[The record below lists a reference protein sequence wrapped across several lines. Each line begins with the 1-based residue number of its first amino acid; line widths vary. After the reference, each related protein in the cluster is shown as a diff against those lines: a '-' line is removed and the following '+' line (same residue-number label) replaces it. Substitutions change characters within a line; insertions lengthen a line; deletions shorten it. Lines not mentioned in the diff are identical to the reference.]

1 MCIGLQSMPNTHT
14 HTNTL
19 YSSWMSHRC
28 FASSMCCVWWNKGDK
43 DPAGGLQHMRSTP
56 CVSANDC
63 RCTNMYHLPDFLQQI
78 AAGTVRFADVY
89 GHFIVFVRHHL
100 DEIRWNHS
108 ECTHQR
114 GAHETASQLVFH
126 GIVVTIT
133 PTRPIIHEQL
143 IGQSSLRVSSAGLT
157 CQALLGHGRTHRKN
171 KTKCSLE
178 SWEPIKIE
186 IWNLS
191 MSCSVETG
199 RHVPGW
205 QEQVHNWGISFLSVF
220 CFKMQMYTWAV
231 KKNPILTLCTHKG
244 LSRILSF
251 YFRGHNAGFRET
263 TATTTSFADLS
274 PWKGKSCNRG
284 HDSCPAET

>member
-1 MCIGLQSMPNTHT
+1 MYCDAMCIGLQSMPNTHK
-14 HTNTL
+14 HTIFFL
-19 YSSWMSHRC
+19 DVKSLLCFQHVLCLVEQRRQGSGWRAPAHAQYSLILPVYLQMIADVP
-28 FASSMCCVWWNKGDK
+28 FAR
-43 DPAGGLQHMRSTP
+43 L
-56 CVSANDC
+56 SATDC
-63 RCTNMYHLPDFLQQI
+63 RRYSKICGCLRALCFS
-78 AAGTVRFADVY
+78 
-89 GHFIVFVRHHL
+89 RHHL
-100 DEIRWNHS
+100 DEIRWYHS

-133 PTRPIIHEQL
+133 PIRPIIHEQL

-199 RHVPGW
+199 RHVQGW
-205 QEQVHNWGISFLSVF
+205 QEQVHNEVSVF
-220 CFKMQMYTWAV
+220 FLFSVLKCKC
-231 KKNPILTLCTHKG
+231 K
-244 LSRILSF
+244 
-251 YFRGHNAGFRET
+251 HNVNMA
-263 TATTTSFADLS
+263 
-274 PWKGKSCNRG
+274 
-284 HDSCPAET
+284 

>member
-1 MCIGLQSMPNTHT
+1 MYCDAMCIGLQSMPKPNTHK
-14 HTNTL
+14 HTIFFL
-19 YSSWMSHRC
+19 DVKSLLC
-28 FASSMCCVWWNKGDK
+28 FQHVLWWNKGDK
-43 DPAGGLQHMRSTP
+43 DPAGGLEQ
-56 CVSANDC
+56 
-63 RCTNMYHLPDFLQQI
+63 MYHLPFRLS

-133 PTRPIIHEQL
+133 PISPIIHEQL
-143 IGQSSLRVSSAGLT
+143 IGQSSLRVSSAGLA
-157 CQALLGHGRTHRKN
+157 CQTLLGHGRTHRKN

-199 RHVPGW
+199 RHVQGW
-205 QEQVHNWGISFLSVF
+205 QEQVHNEVSVF
-220 CFKMQMYTWAV
+220 FLFSV
-231 KKNPILTLCTHKG
+231 
-244 LSRILSF
+244 
-251 YFRGHNAGFRET
+251 
-263 TATTTSFADLS
+263 
-274 PWKGKSCNRG
+274 
-284 HDSCPAET
+284 

>member
-1 MCIGLQSMPNTHT
+1 MYCDAMCIGLQSMPKPNA

-19 YSSWMSHRC
+19 YFSWMSNRC
-28 FASSMCCVWWNKGDK
+28 FASSMCCGETKETRIRLEG
-43 DPAGGLQHMRSTP
+43 S
-56 CVSANDC
+56 S
-63 RCTNMYHLPDFLQQI
+63 RCTICPSDFLQQI

-133 PTRPIIHEQL
+133 PISPIIHEQL
-143 IGQSSLRVSSAGLT
+143 IGQSSLRVSSAGLA
-157 CQALLGHGRTHRKN
+157 CQTLLGHGRTHRKN

-199 RHVPGW
+199 RHVQGW
-205 QEQVHNWGISFLSVF
+205 QEQVHNEVSVF
-220 CFKMQMYTWAV
+220 FLFSV
-231 KKNPILTLCTHKG
+231 
-244 LSRILSF
+244 
-251 YFRGHNAGFRET
+251 
-263 TATTTSFADLS
+263 
-274 PWKGKSCNRG
+274 
-284 HDSCPAET
+284 